1 MLFDADL
8 SVERLIPALS
18 IESGTR
24 ITPEDTLV
32 IFDEVQE
39 VPRAMTSLKMFN
51 EAAPEYD
58 VLATGS
64 ALGIAMHLGFSFPVG
79 KVSRLKLYPMSF
91 VEFLYACK
99 QYALAEM
106 LESKDSPLINVMHDR
121 VMTWLRYFMYTGGMP
136 EIVEAFA
143 STLPNPDFTAVR
155 KLQNSLVS
163 DYRDDFSKHVD
174 MRDSPAVTTLR
185 LNQVWDSIPSQLAKE
200 NKKFVYG
207 VVRAGG
213 RGKDFESAYS
223 GLSMRRWRCAHP
235 PSRKRERS
243 HFRSRGFRWFR
254 LRGSAGWMRLRRLAS
269 RRTIRAKG
277 KEIRYSC
284 KAFWVIPRAWVDW
297 HAVGEILAERCMPA
311 HGNG

>member
-64 ALGIAMHLGFSFPVG
+64 ALGIAMHPGFSFPVG

-185 LNQVWDSIPSQLAKE
+185 LNQVWDSFLPSWRKRTRSSYTAWCELVDVARILR
-200 NKKFVYG
+200 VP
-207 VVRAGG
+207 
-213 RGKDFESAYS
+213 YS

-243 HFRSRGFRWFR
+243 HSRSRGFRWFR
-254 LRGSAGWMRLRRLAS
+254 LRGSAGWMRLRRLES

>member
-1 MLFDADL
+1 
-8 SVERLIPALS
+8 
-18 IESGTR
+18 
-24 ITPEDTLV
+24 
-32 IFDEVQE
+32 
-39 VPRAMTSLKMFN
+39 
-51 EAAPEYD
+51 
-58 VLATGS
+58 
-64 ALGIAMHLGFSFPVG
+64 
-79 KVSRLKLYPMSF
+79 MSF

-163 DYRDDFSKHVD
+163 DCRDDFSKHVD

-207 VVRAGG
+207 VV
-213 RGKDFESAYS
+213 
-223 GLSMRRWRCAHP
+223 
-235 PSRKRERS
+235 
-243 HFRSRGFRWFR
+243 
-254 LRGSAGWMRLRRLAS
+254 
-269 RRTIRAKG
+269 
-277 KEIRYSC
+277 
-284 KAFWVIPRAWVDW
+284 
-297 HAVGEILAERCMPA
+297 
-311 HGNG
+311 

>member
-1 MLFDADL
+1 MRMLFDADL

-64 ALGIAMHLGFSFPVG
+64 ALGIAMHPGFSFPVG

-106 LESKDSPLINVMHDR
+106 LDR

-207 VVRAGG
+207 VV
-213 RGKDFESAYS
+213 
-223 GLSMRRWRCAHP
+223 
-235 PSRKRERS
+235 
-243 HFRSRGFRWFR
+243 
-254 LRGSAGWMRLRRLAS
+254 
-269 RRTIRAKG
+269 
-277 KEIRYSC
+277 
-284 KAFWVIPRAWVDW
+284 
-297 HAVGEILAERCMPA
+297 
-311 HGNG
+311 

>member
-1 MLFDADL
+1 MRMLFDADL

-106 LESKDSPLINVMHDR
+106 LESKDFPLINVMHDR

-143 STLPNPDFTAVR
+143 GTLPNPDFTAVR

-174 MRDSPAVTTLR
+174 MRDGPAVTTLR

-200 NKKFVYG
+200 NKKFVCG

-213 RGKDFESAYS
+213 RGKDSESAIQWLVDAS
-223 GLSMRRWRCAHP
+223 LALRASAIAQAGTIAFPVTRIPLVP
-235 PSRKRERS
+235 PP
-243 HFRSRGFRWFR
+243 GIGR
-254 LRGSAGWMRLRRLAS
+254 LDEV
-269 RRTIRAKG
+269 TP
-277 KEIRYSC
+277 SC
-284 KAFWVIPRAWVDW
+284 EPSNDQGQR
-297 HAVGEILAERCMPA
+297 
-311 HGNG
+311 

>member
-1 MLFDADL
+1 MRMLFDADL

-64 ALGIAMHLGFSFPVG
+64 ALGIAMHPGFSFPVG

-174 MRDSPAVTTLR
+174 MRDGPAVTTLR

-200 NKKFVYG
+200 NKKFVCG

-213 RGKDFESAYS
+213 RGKDFESAIQWLVDAS
-223 GLSMRRWRCAHP
+223 LALRASAIAQAGTIAFPVTRIPLVP
-235 PSRKRERS
+235 PP
-243 HFRSRGFRWFR
+243 GIGR
-254 LRGSAGWMRLRRLAS
+254 LDEVTPS
-269 RRTIRAKG
+269 
-277 KEIRYSC
+277 
-284 KAFWVIPRAWVDW
+284 
-297 HAVGEILAERCMPA
+297 
-311 HGNG
+311 

>member
-1 MLFDADL
+1 MRMLFDADL

-64 ALGIAMHLGFSFPVG
+64 ALGIAMHPGFSFPVG

-121 VMTWLRYFMYTGGMP
+121 VMTWLRYFMYTGG
-136 EIVEAFA
+136 
-143 STLPNPDFTAVR
+143 
-155 KLQNSLVS
+155 
-163 DYRDDFSKHVD
+163 
-174 MRDSPAVTTLR
+174 
-185 LNQVWDSIPSQLAKE
+185 
-200 NKKFVYG
+200 
-207 VVRAGG
+207 
-213 RGKDFESAYS
+213 
-223 GLSMRRWRCAHP
+223 
-235 PSRKRERS
+235 
-243 HFRSRGFRWFR
+243 
-254 LRGSAGWMRLRRLAS
+254 
-269 RRTIRAKG
+269 
-277 KEIRYSC
+277 
-284 KAFWVIPRAWVDW
+284 
-297 HAVGEILAERCMPA
+297 
-311 HGNG
+311 

>member
-1 MLFDADL
+1 MW
-8 SVERLIPALS
+8 
-18 IESGTR
+18 

-32 IFDEVQE
+32 IFDEIQE

-64 ALGIAMHLGFSFPVG
+64 ALGIAMHPGFSFPVG

-185 LNQVWDSIPSQLAKE
+185 LNQVWDSIPSQLA
-200 NKKFVYG
+200 
-207 VVRAGG
+207 
-213 RGKDFESAYS
+213 
-223 GLSMRRWRCAHP
+223 

-243 HFRSRGFRWFR
+243 HSRSRGFRWFR
-254 LRGSAGWMRLRRLAS
+254 LRGSAGWMRLRRLES

>member
-1 MLFDADL
+1 
-8 SVERLIPALS
+8 
-18 IESGTR
+18 
-24 ITPEDTLV
+24 
-32 IFDEVQE
+32 
-39 VPRAMTSLKMFN
+39 
-51 EAAPEYD
+51 
-58 VLATGS
+58 
-64 ALGIAMHLGFSFPVG
+64 
-79 KVSRLKLYPMSF
+79 
-91 VEFLYACK
+91 
-99 QYALAEM
+99 
-106 LESKDSPLINVMHDR
+106 
-121 VMTWLRYFMYTGGMP
+121 MTWLRYFMYTGGVP

-143 STLPNPDFTAVR
+143 STLPNPDLTAVR

-213 RGKDFESAYS
+213 RGKDFESAIQWLVDAS
-223 GLSMRRWRCAHP
+223 LALRASAIAQAGTIAFPVTRIPLVP
-235 PSRKRERS
+235 PP
-243 HFRSRGFRWFR
+243 GIGR
-254 LRGSAGWMRLRRLAS
+254 LDEATPSCEPS
-269 RRTIRAKG
+269 NDQAKG

>member
-1 MLFDADL
+1 MRMLFDADL

-18 IESGTR
+18 IGSGTR

-64 ALGIAMHLGFSFPVG
+64 ALGIAMHPGFSFPVG

-207 VVRAGG
+207 VA
-213 RGKDFESAYS
+213 
-223 GLSMRRWRCAHP
+223 
-235 PSRKRERS
+235 
-243 HFRSRGFRWFR
+243 
-254 LRGSAGWMRLRRLAS
+254 
-269 RRTIRAKG
+269 
-277 KEIRYSC
+277 
-284 KAFWVIPRAWVDW
+284 
-297 HAVGEILAERCMPA
+297 
-311 HGNG
+311 